1 VEAELSYVVGMLEYI
16 VQRIS
21 STDATKASIAWRHSY
36 DDDQSTR
43 STGYFL
49 NLHCGHNNQ
58 YSSKEKDEL
67 MSLIHL
73 ACGEHV

>member
-1 VEAELSYVVGMLEYI
+1 MIGMLEYI

-21 STDATKASIAWRHSY
+21 STDATKASITWCQSC
-36 DDDQSTR
+36 DDDQNTR

-49 NLHCGHNNQ
+49 NLHCGHNHQ

-67 MSLIHL
+67 MSLIHM